1 MQDNTGYIA
10 PRNVLKGGFP
20 CCPSRAVPDQAL
32 MPLLISR
39 AVFLL
44 SLLAATPA
52 TSVGAAQAADVP
64 PSAAAAASTGPD
76 AAPEAATAAAQK
88 SLVQARKWM
97 VSSANPLASEAG
109 RQMLREGGS
118 AVDAAIAMQMVLALV
133 EPQSSGLGGGA
144 FIVSYDAKRRRV
156 ITIDGRETAP
166 AAVTPQLF
174 MVDGKPIGF
183 ADAVNSGLAA
193 GVPGVLRALELA
205 HQRHGRLPWARLFQ
219 PAIRLAEEGFAVS
232 PRLHMQVKGNRH
244 LAAQA
249 AARDYFYPQGQ
260 PAAVGEVLKNS
271 ALAEVLRRVAS
282 EGVSAFYRGDVAR
295 DMVQAVSAHARP
307 GTLSVQDLAEY
318 RAIERE
324 PVCSRYQQYQ
334 ICGMGPPSSGPIAVM
349 QMLGMLQQ
357 HDVASMQPGSREAVH
372 FFAEAARLA
381 FADRERYVADP
392 AFVRVPVQAMLDRRY
407 LTWRGALIDAR
418 QSMGVAQAGDP
429 LGMLKQRG
437 EGGVIDQPSTTH
449 LVAID
454 AQGNAVSMTSTIESE
469 FGSKIFVRGFLLNN
483 QLTDFSLLPTDAAGR
498 PVANRVEP
506 RKRPRS
512 AMSPLIVLKDDKPYL
527 LLGSPGGSS
536 IILYVAKTLLGVL
549 DWQLD
554 IQQAIA
560 LPNMGSRNRDTELEQ
575 GSSLESLQQV
585 LRQSGHRV
593 TIAPSPSGV
602 HAIMIKPDAL
612 FGGADPRREGVALG
626 D

>member
-1 MQDNTGYIA
+1 
-10 PRNVLKGGFP
+10 
-20 CCPSRAVPDQAL
+20 
-32 MPLLISR
+32 
-39 AVFLL
+39 
-44 SLLAATPA
+44 
-52 TSVGAAQAADVP
+52 
-64 PSAAAAASTGPD
+64 
-76 AAPEAATAAAQK
+76 
-88 SLVQARKWM
+88 
-97 VSSANPLASEAG
+97 
-109 RQMLREGGS
+109 
-118 AVDAAIAMQMVLALV
+118 VLALV

-156 ITIDGRETAP
+156 TTIDGRETAP

-174 MVDGKPIGF
+174 MVDGKPLGF
-183 ADAVNSGLAA
+183 ADAVNSGLAV

-205 HQRHGRLPWARLFQ
+205 HQRHGRLPWARLLQ

-232 PRLHMQVKGNRH
+232 PRLHAQIKGNRH
-244 LAAQA
+244 LAAHA
-249 AARDYFYPQGQ
+249 AARDYFYPEGQ
-260 PAAVGEVLKNS
+260 PVAVGDVLKNP
-271 ALAEVLRRVAS
+271 ALAEVLRRVAG
-282 EGVSAFYRGDVAR
+282 EGVGAFYRGDIAR
-295 DMVQAVSAHARP
+295 DMVQAVSAHVRP
-307 GTLSVQDLAEY
+307 GALSVQDLAEY

-324 PVCSRYQQYQ
+324 PVCSRYRQYQ
-334 ICGMGPPSSGPIAVM
+334 LCGMGPPSSGPIAVM

-357 HDVASMQPGSREAVH
+357 HDIASMQPVSREAVH
-372 FFAEAARLA
+372 FFSEAARLA

-392 AFVRVPVQAMLDRRY
+392 AFVRVPVQAMLDGRY
-407 LTWRGALIDAR
+407 LAWRGALIDAR

-429 LGMLKQRG
+429 LGMQKQRG
-437 EGGVIDQPSTTH
+437 EGGAIDQPSTTH

-483 QLTDFSLLPTDAAGR
+483 QLTDFSVLPTDAQGR

-536 IILYVAKTLLGVL
+536 IILYVAKTLIGAL

-575 GSSLESLQQV
+575 GSGLESLQQA

-602 HAIMIKPDAL
+602 HAIMIKPDGL

>member
-1 MQDNTGYIA
+1 
-10 PRNVLKGGFP
+10 
-20 CCPSRAVPDQAL
+20 

-52 TSVGAAQAADVP
+52 TSVAAAQAADVP
-64 PSAAAAASTGPD
+64 PTAAAAASTGPD
-76 AAPEAATAAAQK
+76 AAPEAATAATQK

-174 MVDGKPIGF
+174 MVDGKPLCF

-205 HQRHGRLPWARLFQ
+205 HQRHGLLPWARLFQ

-232 PRLHMQVKGNRH
+232 PRLHMQIKGNRH

-260 PAAVGEVLKNS
+260 PAAVGEVLKNP

-295 DMVQAVSAHARP
+295 DMVQAVSAHVRP

-536 IILYVAKTLLGVL
+536 IILYVAKTLIGVL

-560 LPNMGSRNRDTELEQ
+560 LPNMGSRNRDTELEK
-575 GSSLESLQQV
+575 GSGLESLQQA

-602 HAIMIKPDAL
+602 HAIMIKPDGL

>member
-1 MQDNTGYIA
+1 M
-10 PRNVLKGGFP
+10 
-20 CCPSRAVPDQAL
+20 
-32 MPLLISR
+32 LL
-39 AVFLL
+39 LH
-44 SLLAATPA
+44 LAA
-52 TSVGAAQAADVP
+52 G
-64 PSAAAAASTGPD
+64 AAAAEKRSGAQAD
-76 AAPEAATAAAQK
+76 VAPEAATASTDK
-88 SLVQARKWM
+88 SLAKASKWM

-109 RQMLREGGS
+109 RQILREGGS

-144 FIVSYDAKRRRV
+144 FIVSYDAKRRR
-156 ITIDGRETAP
+156 ISTIDGRETAP
-166 AAVTPQLF
+166 AAVTSQLF
-174 MVDGKPIGF
+174 IKDGKPLGF
-183 ADAVNSGLAA
+183 ADAVNSGLSV

-205 HQRHGRLPWARLFQ
+205 HQRHGRLPWARLLQ

-232 PRLHMQVKGNRH
+232 TRLHAQIKGNRD

-249 AARDYFYPQGQ
+249 AARAYFYPQDQ
-260 PAAVGEVLKNS
+260 PAPVGYLLKNP

-282 EGVSAFYRGDVAR
+282 EGVSAFYRGEIAQDIVHA
-295 DMVQAVSAHARP
+295 VQSHTRP
-307 GTLSVQDLAEY
+307 GTLSNQDLAEY

-324 PVCSRYQQYQ
+324 PVCSRYRQYQ
-334 ICGMGPPSSGPIAVM
+334 LCGMGPPSSGPIAVM

-357 HDVASMQPGSREAVH
+357 HEVASMLPGSREAVH
-372 FFAEAARLA
+372 YFAETGRLA

-392 AFVRVPVQAMLDRRY
+392 AFASVPVTAMLDSRY
-407 LTWRGALIDAR
+407 LAWRGALIDAR

-429 LGMLKQRG
+429 SGMLKQRG
-437 EGGVIDQPSTTH
+437 EGDAVDQASTTH

-483 QLTDFSLLPTDAAGR
+483 QLTDFSLLPTDPQGR
-498 PVANRVEP
+498 AVANRVEP

-512 AMSPLIVLKDDKPYL
+512 SMSPIIVLKDDKPYL
-527 LLGSPGGSS
+527 LIGSPGGSS
-536 IILYVAKTLLGVL
+536 IILYVAKTLMGVL
-549 DWQLD
+549 DWKLD

-575 GSSLESLQQV
+575 GSGLESLQQA

-593 TIAPSPSGV
+593 SIAPSPSGV
-602 HAIMIKPDAL
+602 HAIMIQPDAL
-612 FGGADPRREGVALG
+612 SGGADPRREGVALG

>member
-1 MQDNTGYIA
+1 MI
-10 PRNVLKGGFP
+10 PRTA
-20 CCPSRAVPDQAL
+20 SRAF
-32 MPLLISR
+32 
-39 AVFLL
+39 FLL
-44 SLLAATPA
+44 MLLLHLAA
-52 TSVGAAQAADVP
+52 G
-64 PSAAAAASTGPD
+64 AAAAEKPSGAQAD
-76 AAPEAATAAAQK
+76 IAPEAATASTDK
-88 SLVQARKWM
+88 SLVKASKWM

-109 RQMLREGGS
+109 RQILREGGS

-144 FIVSYDAKRRRV
+144 FIVSYDAKRRR
-156 ITIDGRETAP
+156 ISTIDGRETAP
-166 AAVTPQLF
+166 AAVTSQLF
-174 MVDGKPIGF
+174 IKDGKPLGF
-183 ADAVNSGLAA
+183 ADAVNSGLSV

-205 HQRHGRLPWARLFQ
+205 HQRHGRLPWARLLQ
-219 PAIRLAEEGFAVS
+219 PAIRLAEEGFLVS
-232 PRLHMQVKGNRH
+232 PRLHAQIKGNRD

-249 AARDYFYPQGQ
+249 AARAYFYPQDQ
-260 PAAVGEVLKNS
+260 PAPVGYLLKNP

-282 EGVSAFYRGDVAR
+282 EGVSAFYRGEIAQDI
-295 DMVQAVSAHARP
+295 AHAVQSHSRP
-307 GTLSVQDLAEY
+307 GTLSEQDLAEY
-318 RAIERE
+318 RALERE
-324 PVCSRYQQYQ
+324 PVCSRYRQYQ
-334 ICGMGPPSSGPIAVM
+334 LCGMGPPSSGPIAVM

-357 HDVASMQPGSREAVH
+357 HEVASMLPGSREAVH
-372 FFAEAARLA
+372 YFAEAGRLA

-392 AFVRVPVQAMLDRRY
+392 AFVSVPVNAMLDSRY
-407 LTWRGALIDAR
+407 LAWRGALIDAR

-429 LGMLKQRG
+429 SGMLKQRG
-437 EGGVIDQPSTTH
+437 EGDAVDQASTTH

-483 QLTDFSLLPTDAAGR
+483 QLTDFSLLPTDPQGR
-498 PVANRVEP
+498 AVANRVEP

-512 AMSPLIVLKDDKPYL
+512 SMSPIIVLKDDKPYL
-527 LLGSPGGSS
+527 LIGSPGGSS
-536 IILYVAKTLLGVL
+536 IILYVAKTLMGVL

-575 GSSLESLQQV
+575 GSGLESLQQA

-593 TIAPSPSGV
+593 SIAPSPSGV
-602 HAIMIKPDAL
+602 HAIMIQPDAL

>member
-1 MQDNTGYIA
+1 
-10 PRNVLKGGFP
+10 
-20 CCPSRAVPDQAL
+20 
-32 MPLLISR
+32 MPILISR

-44 SLLAATPA
+44 VLVAATPVVA
-52 TSVGAAQAADVP
+52 VAAGKAPEVMP
-64 PSAAAAASTGPD
+64 NAAAAAAGPD
-76 AAPEAATAAAQK
+76 AAPEAATTATQK
-88 SLVQARKWM
+88 SLVQARQWM

-109 RQMLREGGS
+109 RQVLREGGS

-156 ITIDGRETAP
+156 STIDGRETAP

-174 MVDGKPIGF
+174 MKDGKPLGF
-183 ADAVNSGLAA
+183 SDAVNSGLAV

-205 HQRHGRLPWARLFQ
+205 HQRHGRLPWARLMQ

-232 PRLHMQVKGNRH
+232 PRLHAQIKGSRH

-260 PAAVGEVLKNS
+260 PAAVGFVLKNP
-271 ALAEVLRRVAS
+271 ALAEVVRRVAS
-282 EGVSAFYRGDVAR
+282 EGVSAFYRGDIAR
-295 DMVQAVSAHARP
+295 DMVQAVSAHMRP
-307 GTLSVQDLAEY
+307 GALSVQDLAEY

-357 HDVASMQPGSREAVH
+357 HDVATMQPGSREAVH
-372 FFAEAARLA
+372 YFSEAARLA

-392 AFVRVPVQAMLDRRY
+392 AFVRVPVQAMLDSRY

-418 QSMGVAQAGDP
+418 HSMGVAQAGDP
-429 LGMLKQRG
+429 LGLLKQRG
-437 EGGVIDQPSTTH
+437 EGGAIDQPSTTH

-483 QLTDFSLLPTDAAGR
+483 QLTDFSLSPMDAAGR
-498 PVANRVEP
+498 TVANRVEP

-536 IILYVAKTLLGVL
+536 IILYVAKTLIGAL

-575 GSSLESLQQV
+575 GSSLESLQQA

-602 HAIMIKPDAL
+602 HAIMIKPDGL

>member
-1 MQDNTGYIA
+1 
-10 PRNVLKGGFP
+10 
-20 CCPSRAVPDQAL
+20 

-44 SLLAATPA
+44 ILLSATPA
-52 TSVGAAQAADVP
+52 ISVAATKAADVP
-64 PSAAAAASTGPD
+64 PNAAAAVAAAPD
-76 AAPEAATAAAQK
+76 AAPEAATTSTQK

-109 RQMLREGGS
+109 RQVLREGGS

-156 ITIDGRETAP
+156 STIDGRETAP

-174 MVDGKPIGF
+174 MKDGKPLGF
-183 ADAVNSGLAA
+183 ADAVNSGLAV

-205 HQRHGRLPWARLFQ
+205 HQRHGRLPWTRLLQ

-232 PRLHMQVKGNRH
+232 PRLHAQIRGNRH
-244 LAAQA
+244 LATQA

-260 PAAVGEVLKNS
+260 PAAVGVVLKNP

-282 EGVSAFYRGDVAR
+282 EGASAFYRGDIAR
-295 DMVQAVSAHARP
+295 DIVQAVSAHVRP
-307 GTLSVQDLAEY
+307 GALSVQDLAEY

-349 QMLGMLQQ
+349 QMFGMLQQ
-357 HDVASMQPGSREAVH
+357 HDIASMQPGSRESVH
-372 FFAEAARLA
+372 YFSEAARLA
-381 FADRERYVADP
+381 FADRERYIADP
-392 AFVRVPVQAMLDRRY
+392 EFVRVPVQAMLDSRY
-407 LTWRGALIDAR
+407 LAWRGALIDAR

-437 EGGVIDQPSTTH
+437 ESGAIDQPSTTH

-483 QLTDFSLLPTDAAGR
+483 QLTDFSLLPTDIAGR
-498 PVANRVEP
+498 PVANRIEP

-536 IILYVAKTLLGVL
+536 IILYVAKTLIGAL

-575 GSSLESLQQV
+575 GSGLESLQQA

-602 HAIMIKPDAL
+602 HAIMIKPDGL

>member
-10 PRNVLKGGFP
+10 LRNVLKGGFP
-20 CCPSRAVPDQAL
+20 CCHSRSDSSKAL
-32 MPLLISR
+32 MPPLISR

-44 SLLAATPA
+44 ILVSAMPAIAVAANKAPD
-52 TSVGAAQAADVP
+52 GVP
-64 PSAAAAASTGPD
+64 TVSAAGPD
-76 AAPEAATAAAQK
+76 AAPEAATTATQK

-109 RQMLREGGS
+109 RQVLRDGGS

-156 ITIDGRETAP
+156 TTIDGRETAP
-166 AAVTPQLF
+166 AAATPQLF
-174 MVDGKPIGF
+174 MVDGKPLGF
-183 ADAVNSGLAA
+183 ADAVNSGLAV

-205 HQRHGRLPWARLFQ
+205 HQRHGRLPWARLVQ

-232 PRLHMQVKGNRH
+232 PRLHAQIKGNRH

-249 AARDYFYPQGQ
+249 AARDYFYPLGQ
-260 PAAVGEVLKNS
+260 PAAVGYVLRNP
-271 ALAEVLRRVAS
+271 ALAEVLRRLAS
-282 EGVSAFYRGDVAR
+282 DGVSAFYSGDVAR

-307 GTLSVQDLAEY
+307 GALSAQDLAEY

-324 PVCSRYQQYQ
+324 PACSRYLQYQ

-349 QMLGMLQQ
+349 QILGMLQQ

-372 FFAEAARLA
+372 YFSEAARLA

-392 AFVRVPVQAMLDRRY
+392 EFVRVPVQAMLDSRY
-407 LTWRGALIDAR
+407 LAWRGALIDAR

-437 EGGVIDQPSTTH
+437 ESGAVDQPSTTH

-454 AQGNAVSMTSTIESE
+454 AQDNAVSMTSTIESE

-536 IILYVAKTLLGVL
+536 IILYVAKTLIGAL

-575 GSSLESLQQV
+575 GSSLESLHQA

-602 HAIMIKPDAL
+602 HAIMIKPDGL